1 MKSYDANGLMIFLE
15 ISIGFSKWIK
25 AMLKNVQILMNHK
38 IKFPWTCCKF
48 EMGLLLTSSFENK
61 WKPANKTEQ
70 E

>member
-1 MKSYDANGLMIFLE
+1 MKVKLNNA
-15 ISIGFSKWIK
+15 
-25 AMLKNVQILMNHK
+25 QILMNHK
-38 IKFPWTCCKF
+38 IKFPWICCKF